1 MKKRVIIIILLICLL
16 IDVQRVSAAEVSN
29 SSQYPLVGVVYCV
42 DYRLDLVYF
51 TDGYNNWYFIGVED
65 WDVKDTIVC
74 IMDDNGTPEIKDDE
88 IIPNSCRYSDLTINI
103 DGIEYKTIR

>member
-1 MKKRVIIIILLICLL
+1 MRKKVVIVILLICLL
-16 IDVQRVSAAEVSN
+16 LDVQRVSAAEVSN
-29 SSQYPLVGVVYCV
+29 STQYPLVGIVYCV

-74 IMDDNGTPEIKDDE
+74 IMDDSGTPEVKDDE
-88 IIPNSCRYSDLTINI
+88 IISCRYSDLTINI